1 MPQYNYKR
9 ILRFLAVGG
18 SNALLHFTIL
28 NISFF
33 FLGQT
38 KIAASIIATI
48 FAVMYSFFL
57 NRNFVFRSKGKMTKQ
72 ASSFVVVTLLGML
85 VIHNTIFILSLWFLE
100 SYGANISIFIKEIL
114 FNKISI
120 DFINLN
126 LATVVGAIFAMIWNY
141 NGYKFFVFSE
151 QDKKNDDKK

>member
-38 KIAASIIATI
+38 KIAASIIATV

-57 NRNFVFRSKGKMTKQ
+57 NRNFVFRSNGKFTKQ
-72 ASSFVVVTLLGML
+72 ASRFVGVTLLGML
-85 VIHNTIFILSLWFLE
+85 IIHNTIFILSLWFLE
-100 SYGANISIFIKEIL
+100 GYGTNISIFAKEIM
-114 FNKISI
+114 FNKVSI
-120 DFINLN
+120 DFININ
-126 LATVVGAIFAMIWNY
+126 LATVVGAIVAMIWNY

-151 QDKKNDDKK
+151 QDNQVDNKK